1 MSSNL
6 KIYICA
12 GEVSGDMH
20 GAALMKVLKE
30 CYPGKIKFRGFGG
43 DGMKAEGLD
52 ILYHTDQTGVCGI
65 TPVLKEL
72 PFLLRMMKNLK
83 QDILEWK
90 PDLVLTVDYPGM
102 NLRLAKFAHDHGFHT
117 IHYICPQVWAWHR
130 ARIPRIAKFLDRL
143 LCIFPFEPKHFAE
156 TDLDACFTGHPLV
169 DRARETREAPQ
180 PEFPWKSR
188 YKIALLPGSR
198 RGEITRILPRML
210 DAAAMLEK
218 QLKGDCSFIIPAPTS
233 RMLELAR
240 STYNK
245 HTNKPKNLEFIEGQ
259 ARNLMLQAD
268 AAAVASGTATLEAA
282 LMRCPTVLVYCAAP
296 LTALAAKTLI
306 KGVKFLGLAN
316 IIADK
321 EVMPELL
328 QEKFTPETLSRLL
341 CEYLTDNEL
350 REHTMTNLDAVNALL
365 GEGDAPK
372 RTAESILDFMSAQ
385 KDAKG

>member
-1 MSSNL
+1 MNNNL

-20 GAALMKVLKE
+20 GAALMKALKE
-30 CYPGKIKFRGFGG
+30 LYPGTIEFRGFGG
-43 DGMKAEGLD
+43 DHMKAEGLD

-65 TPVLKEL
+65 TPVIKEL
-72 PFLLRMMKNLK
+72 PFLLRMMKHLK
-83 QDILEWK
+83 QDMLEWK

-102 NLRLAKFAHDHGFHT
+102 NLRLAKFAHDKGFHT

-130 ARIPRIAKFLDRL
+130 ARIPKIAKFLDRL
-143 LCIFPFEPKHFAE
+143 LCIFPFEPKHFSE
-156 TDLDACFTGHPLV
+156 TDLDVRFTGHPLV
-169 DRARETREAPQ
+169 DRARETRDSPQ
-180 PEFPWKSR
+180 PELPWKGR

-210 DAAAMLEK
+210 DGAVMLEK
-218 QLKGDCSFIIPAPTS
+218 QLKGECSFIIPAPTPK
-233 RMLELAR
+233 MLALAR
-240 STYNK
+240 STYES
-245 HTNKPKNLEFIEGQ
+245 HANKPANLEFIEGQ

-268 AAAVASGTATLEAA
+268 AAAVASGTATLEAS

-328 QEKFTPETLSRLL
+328 QEKFTPETLSGFLS
-341 CEYLTDNEL
+341 EYLTNSEL
-350 REHTMTNLDAVNALL
+350 REQTLANLDEVNGRL
-365 GEGDAPK
+365 GEGNAPK
-372 RTAESILDFMSAQ
+372 RTAESVLDFMSAQ
-385 KDAKG
+385 EETKR